1 MDSRTTD
8 TNDLP
13 LSGVRVLDLTTVIFG
28 PYTTQILGDFGA
40 DVIKVEA
47 PEGDM
52 TRVIGPARNPGM
64 SALYLGCNRNKRSI
78 VLDLKRET
86 ARTALWRLIET
97 ADMFVHNIRPQK
109 ITELGFSPDAVLQSN
124 PSIIYGGLH
133 GYGED
138 GPYGG
143 RPAYDDV
150 IQGQSGI
157 AGLFGERDGLPQLVP
172 SIIADKNSA
181 LIASGGLV
189 AAYVKR
195 LRTGKGTYLE
205 CSMFEGMASFNLVE
219 HQYGETFKP
228 KEGKAGYVRALSPH
242 RRPHKTKDGYLCLLA
257 YTDRQ
262 WRSFWKLAGMP
273 DYVEDPRFVTMLE
286 RSRNIDVLYK
296 IVSEVIS
303 TRSTT
308 EWLALFEQAE
318 IPSGPVNSLAD
329 LRRDPHL
336 NAVGFF
342 RSFEHPT
349 EGTLEIPDTPYR
361 FDRRSLPVRCAQ
373 PRLGEHGREV
383 LTEVGMSNEEIDAVF
398 RDSERNQP

>member
-1 MDSRTTD
+1 MMD

-40 DVIKVEA
+40 DVIKVE
-47 PEGDM
+47 PPGGDM

-78 VLDLKRET
+78 VLDLKREA
-86 ARTALWRLIET
+86 ARAALWRLIEM

-109 ITELGFSPDAVLQSN
+109 IAEFGFSPDRVLQYN

-133 GYGED
+133 GYGEE

-195 LRTGKGTYLE
+195 LRTGNGTYLE
-205 CSMFEGMASFNLVE
+205 CPMFEGMVSFNLVE

-228 KEGKAGYVRALSPH
+228 KKGKAGYVRALSPH
-242 RRPHKTKDGYLCLLA
+242 RRPHKTTDGYLCLLA

-273 DYVEDPRFVTMLE
+273 DYAEDSRFVTMVE
-286 RSRNIDVLYK
+286 RSRNIDALYK
-296 IVSEVIS
+296 IASEVIS
-303 TRSTT
+303 TRSTS

-329 LRRDPHL
+329 LRLDPHL

-373 PRLGEHGREV
+373 PRLGEHSREV
-383 LTEVGMSNEEIDAVF
+383 LTEAGMSNEEIDAVF

>member
-1 MDSRTTD
+1 MDKHISD

-47 PEGDM
+47 PDGDM

-64 SALYLGCNRNKRSI
+64 SALFLGCNRNKRSI

-86 ARTALWRLIET
+86 ARRALWRMIET

-109 ITELGFSPDAVLQSN
+109 ITELGFSPDAVLECN

-157 AGLFGERDGLPQLVP
+157 AGLFEERDGLPQLVP

-228 KEGKAGYVRALSPH
+228 KEGKAGYVRALSSH

-273 DYVEDPRFVTMLE
+273 DYVEDSRFITMLE
-286 RSRNIDVLYK
+286 RSRNIDALYE
-296 IVSEVIS
+296 IASEVIS

-308 EWLALFEQAE
+308 EWLTLFEQAE
-318 IPSGPVNSLAD
+318 IPAGPVNSLAD

-336 NAVGFF
+336 NAIGFF
-342 RSFEHPT
+342 RSYDHPT

-361 FDRRSLPVRCAQ
+361 FDRHSLPIRSAQ
-373 PRLGEHGREV
+373 PQLGEHGYEV
-383 LTEVGMSNEEIDAVF
+383 LTEVGMTKEEVNAVL
-398 RDSERNQP
+398 RDSESK